1 VNASTWH
8 AYCVTPDPAEPA
20 PLTRQQWKRLSDKEL
35 ATQLDETDRWLAR
48 LFVRTPEIDQYHEW
62 LTRLVRKNVNAPP
75 GAKEIAA
82 LDGVNL
88 AGKST
93 FLMRWARACYLRLI
107 EEFETDDRGRP
118 VRSPAPGIVVDV
130 SPVIWT
136 NLQSPYNEPI
146 SKQKSVSSGVLQYLS
161 LPHEGVARD
170 LTYRAIEALERH
182 KAKVVI
188 IDDIHF
194 LETSRARDAQV
205 VLDHIKHMNTQIG
218 VLGGTLIVAG
228 ANLRGG
234 EFATDPQ
241 IRGRLQTRTIRTY
254 GAGSQEELKE
264 LAAIVYP
271 LEVALLP
278 HLPAAK
284 PGILYETFLGELAYR
299 TQGYIGDLQKLV
311 HQAALA
317 GMRDGSCTIH
327 RRHIDAVILNDRAQA
342 AAGEL
347 KRSSRGRGQKH

>member
-1 VNASTWH
+1 VNSSTWH
-8 AYCVTPDPAEPA
+8 AYCVTADPAEPK
-20 PLTRQQWKRLSDKEL
+20 PLTRQQWKRLSDQEL
-35 ATQLDETDRWLAR
+35 AAHLDGVDRWLAR
-48 LFVRTPEIDQYHEW
+48 LFVHTRELDHCHEW
-62 LTRLVRKNVNAPP
+62 LTQLVHNNANAPP

-93 FLMRWARACYLRLI
+93 FLMRWTRELYLQLI
-107 EEFETDDRGRP
+107 EEFETDHSGRP
-118 VRSPAPGIVVDV
+118 VQSLEPGVVAEI

-136 NLQSPYNEPI
+136 NLQSPYREPI
-146 SKQKSVSSGVLQYLS
+146 SKLKTLDSGVLKFLR

-170 LTYRAIEALERH
+170 LAYRAIDALQRH
-182 KAKVVI
+182 GAKVVI
-188 IDDIHF
+188 LDDIHF

-218 VLGGTLIVAG
+218 DLGGTLIVAG

-254 GAGSQEELKE
+254 EANSPDELKE
-264 LAAIVYP
+264 LAIIVRR
-271 LEVALLP
+271 LEVRLLP

-299 TQGYIGDLQKLV
+299 TQGYIGDLRTLV
-311 HQAALA
+311 
-317 GMRDGSCTIH
+317 
-327 RRHIDAVILNDRAQA
+327 LNDRAQA
-342 AAGEL
+342 AAEEL
-347 KRSSRGRGQKH
+347 KKSSKARS

>member
-1 VNASTWH
+1 MNASTWH
-8 AYCVTPDPAEPA
+8 AYCLTADPAEPA
-20 PLTRQQWKRLSDKEL
+20 PLTRQQWNRLSDKEL
-35 ATQLDETDRWLAR
+35 EDHLDDVDRWLAW
-48 LFVRTPEIDQYHEW
+48 LFVHTRELDQYHEW
-62 LTRLVRKNVNAPP
+62 LTRLVRKNANARP

-82 LDGVNL
+82 VDGVNL

-93 FLMRWARACYLRLI
+93 FLMRWAREDYLRRI

-118 VRSPAPGIVVDV
+118 VWSPAPGIVVDV
-130 SPVIWT
+130 APTIWT
-136 NLQSPYNEPI
+136 NLQSPRKEPV
-146 SKQKSVSSGVLQYLS
+146 SNLKSVSSGFLNYLS
-161 LPHEGVARD
+161 LPSEGVARD
-170 LTYRAIEALERH
+170 LTYRAIDALERH
-182 KAKVVI
+182 KAKVLIV
-188 IDDIHF
+188 DDIHF
-194 LETSRARDAQV
+194 LDTSRARDAQA

-218 VLGGTLIVAG
+218 DLGGTLIVAG

-234 EFATDPQ
+234 EFAMDPQ

-254 GAGSQEELKE
+254 DAGSQEELRE

-284 PGILYETFLGELAYR
+284 PGLLYETFLGELAYR

-317 GMRDGSCTIH
+317 GMRDGSYTIR
-327 RRHIDAVILNDRAQA
+327 RRHIETVILNDRAQA
-342 AAGEL
+342 AAEEL
-347 KRSSRGRGQKH
+347 KHSSKARRQQR